1 MGRSRLRRSD
11 GFHSRQSAWSGESAS
26 ECSPQGIFRVLIAST
41 VLPQAVGAYS
51 GGKIGQIRDAKGK
64 AVATVFMSLSADKK
78 YSVLQS
84 LLAKVMAQV
93 AS

>member
-1 MGRSRLRRSD
+1 MGFIVGNLPGAVSWRSCASLDKARSSD
-11 GFHSRQSAWSGESAS
+11 
-26 ECSPQGIFRVLIAST
+26 IDTDYLNDI
-41 VLPQAVGAYS
+41 LQAIGAYS